1 MTKRGKYNVK
11 TRQEL
16 NSIYLANNDFNNLLA
31 NNSLFIL
38 KIAKSFNQPQYLK
51 DLQQEGNIALYKAFS
66 TFNPEL
72 GKPFLGYA
80 KPIILN
86 NMRGWLR
93 INSNTVRTPIK
104 LFKGENE
111 IKKVISINTPFEDS
125 DTTLADTIP
134 QIEEK
139 EPLFDIND
147 VFKQLNLKERE
158 EDYINLYFGFNNL
171 EPIGLKEI
179 GDKYGVSRQAVSLI
193 INKVLKQMKLS
204 KALEVFKKNK

>member
-51 DLQQEGNIALYKAFS
+51 DLQQEGNIALHKAFT

-86 NMRGWLR
+86 QMRGWLMV
-93 INSNTVRTPIK
+93 NSNTVRTPIK